1 MDISEIFEG
10 KWTSETE
17 YLIRCP
23 VCGDHATHDHCS
35 INIVKKVFHC
45 FFKGCSGVLAQLIR
59 EYGEGEGG
67 DIEPRRGI
75 VEKKKHS
82 LLDFSQFKKI
92 TGVEGSNDR
101 LALSYLKNRGINED
115 EIELYGIKY
124 CSNPANRYYG
134 RIILPIIENEEIVC
148 LSARSFLPFIRP
160 SYLFPHYG
168 ETMCTAGETVWG
180 LDYAQNH
187 HKGAVLLVEGVF
199 DAIAI
204 NQKTKMNACGL
215 ALLNKAMTKSQ
226 RNKLLKLDKK
236 VRFTIMLDSDARK
249 DSLKI
254 ARELSNYGRQVY
266 LCFLPEGDPASVSQ
280 EQYDRTMSEAREF
293 DDELEMEEAL

>member
-35 INIVKKVFHC
+35 INIVKRVFHC
-45 FFKGCSGVLAQLIR
+45 FFKGCSGTLTQLVQ
-59 EYGEGEGG
+59 EYGDGENVEVRKGV
-67 DIEPRRGI
+67 
-75 VEKKKHS
+75 VEKKKYP
-82 LLDFSQFKKI
+82 LMDFSQFKKI
-92 TGVEGSNDR
+92 TGIEGSNDR

-124 CSNPANRYYG
+124 CSNPTNHYYG
-134 RIILPIIENEEIVC
+134 RIIMPITENEEVVC
-148 LSARSFLPFIRP
+148 LSARSFLPFIKP
-160 SYLFPHYG
+160 PYLFPHYG
-168 ETMCTAGETVWG
+168 ETICTAGETVWG
-180 LDYAQNH
+180 LDYAQSH
-187 HKGAVLLVEGVF
+187 HKGAVILVEGIF

-226 RNKLLKLDKK
+226 RNKLLKLDKE
-236 VRFTIMLDSDARK
+236 VRFIIMLDSDARD
-249 DSLKI
+249 DSLKL
-254 ARELSNYGRQVY
+254 ARELSNYNRQVY
-266 LCFLPEGDPASVSQ
+266 LCFLPEGDPSSCSQ
-280 EQYDRTMSEAREF
+280 EQYDLVMSEIREF
-293 DDELEMEEAL
+293 NDELEMEEAL

>member
-1 MDISEIFEG
+1 MEIEDIFEG
-10 KWTSETE
+10 KWTSEVE

-35 INIVKKVFHC
+35 INIVKGIFHC
-45 FFKGCSGVLAQLIR
+45 FFKGCSGTLTQLVR
-59 EYGEGEGG
+59 EYGNGENV
-67 DIEPRRGI
+67 ELRKGI
-75 VEKKKHS
+75 VEKKKYS
-82 LLDFSQFKKI
+82 LIDFSQFKKI
-92 TGVEGSNDR
+92 TGIEGSNDR
-101 LALSYLKNRGINED
+101 LALSYLKTRGINED

-124 CSNPANRYYG
+124 CSNPTNRYYG
-134 RIILPIIENEEIVC
+134 RIILPIFENEEIVC

-168 ETMCTAGETVWG
+168 ETICTAGEVIWG
-180 LDYAQNH
+180 LEYAQVH
-187 HKGAVLLVEGVF
+187 SKGAVVLVEGVF
-199 DAIAI
+199 DAIAV
-204 NQKTKMNACGL
+204 NQKTKMNTCGL

-226 RNKLLKLDKK
+226 RNKLLKLDKE
-236 VRFTIMLDSDARK
+236 VRLIIMLDSDARN

-293 DDELEMEEAL
+293 DDELEMEEVL